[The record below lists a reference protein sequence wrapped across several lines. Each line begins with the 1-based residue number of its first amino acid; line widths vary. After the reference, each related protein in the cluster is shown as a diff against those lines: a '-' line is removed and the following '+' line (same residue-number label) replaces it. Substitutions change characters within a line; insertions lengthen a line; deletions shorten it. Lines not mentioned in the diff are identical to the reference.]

1 MYDKILLPTDGSKAS
16 EKAAEHAL
24 ILANKYNSIIYVLTV
39 LETRPTS
46 GVTTDILKREGEA
59 ALDSISKI
67 FKKIEDDLKK
77 EIRKRFLMKEGSAAE
92 QILKTAEEND
102 IDIIVMGASGKH
114 RLERFILG
122 SVAEQV
128 VRDAKCPVL
137 TIH

>member
-1 MYDKILLPTDGSKAS
+1 MYEKILLPTDGSKAS
-16 EKAAEHAL
+16 ENAAKHA
-24 ILANKYNSIIYVLTV
+24 IIMADKYDSMIYVLTV

-46 GVTTDILKREGEA
+46 GITIDILKREGEI
-59 ALDSISKI
+59 ALDDISKI
-67 FKKIEDDLKK
+67 FKDIEEDFEN
-77 EIRKRFLMKEGSAAE
+77 EIEKHFLMKEGTAADE
-92 QILKTAEEND
+92 ILKTAEEND

-128 VRDAKCPVL
+128 VRDSKCPVL

>member
-24 ILANKYNSIIYVLTV
+24 LLADKYDSVIYVLNV

-67 FKKIEDDLKK
+67 FKEIEDDLRK

-92 QILKTAEEND
+92 QILKTAEEKD

>member
-1 MYDKILLPTDGSKAS
+1 MYDKILIPTDGSKAS

-24 ILANKYNSIIYVLTV
+24 ILAEKYNSVIYVLNV

-59 ALDSISKI
+59 ALDSISKL
-67 FKKIEDDLKK
+67 FKEIEDELKK

-92 QILKTAEEND
+92 QILKTAEEKD